1 MINSK
6 PDNSLSG
13 NLKSLPSAPL
23 RRTENASAGSGPTI
37 NVVGSLRRHWYVA
50 ALVFLVLLGCG
61 AFVLWKRA
69 KPDYESH
76 SVVYLSPKF
85 PKILA
90 DDSEVELPYDSYV
103 QDQAQTVTR
112 HDIIADAIAKLPYA
126 VRHRGGPALP
136 YEIQVMQQGLEV
148 KRVGSTYEMSIGL
161 HGTAPNDLATIVNT
175 VTETYVD
182 RMKGEEF

>member
-85 PKILA
+85 RRFWPTTARLNF
-90 DDSEVELPYDSYV
+90 P
-103 QDQAQTVTR
+103 TTR
-112 HDIIADAIAKLPYA
+112 MCRIKP
-126 VRHRGGPALP
+126 RP
-136 YEIQVMQQGLEV
+136 
-148 KRVGSTYEMSIGL
+148 
-161 HGTAPNDLATIVNT
+161 
-175 VTETYVD
+175 
-182 RMKGEEF
+182 